1 MNKAS
6 DVENY
11 SYDDLLQILGIK
23 NLNPTVTEVE
33 TVSKKL
39 IDKLTIAGKTDL
51 VGLVERAKERLITE
65 VSTKNNTGLSIQ
77 QDWYKNEYPMQSD
90 KVQSDKITD
99 RKNKVD
105 IFDGGSSMA
114 MNPQQLGITNT
125 YDVPIIQ
132 GVLNPNLKN
141 IITRTAVIDSRFR
154 PNIIPYSKN
163 VNSISINTNF
173 TVELSEQLT
182 NVVSLKMGSIQIPA
196 SWYTFD
202 DNIGNTCFL
211 YQQDADAPQYF
222 NVPPGNYNPETLNSF
237 FQSNTGNTLFIYV
250 SDQNGLLSFY
260 STYDGTVKLTFY
272 DSVSFNKCRTGCNA
286 QMKINQNFGWYLGAR
301 PDNNN
306 ELSITMLQY
315 SSSPPQNVY
324 PLQALPN
331 FNGPL
336 YFLLVVDDF
345 NNNSTDN
352 SLITASTT
360 NTNPD
365 LPSYF
370 STSIK
375 NANNTPAVAC
385 NNENLPFMTKSSPRT
400 LTNSQ
405 LYTANEIF
413 NNSRQKINTKL
424 ICSSIPDV
432 LAIIPIDG
440 LNKVQSTN
448 TPLAVVGTAPQAYKN
463 VQMTMPYMAS
473 GSSLSER
480 TYFGPVNIERIQVK
494 LLDDN
499 GNIVNLN
506 GNDWN
511 FSLIAEQ
518 LYQY

>member
-1 MNKAS
+1 MNQSS
-6 DVENY
+6 DVEDY
-11 SYDDLLQILGIK
+11 SYDELLQILGIK
-23 NLNPTVTEVE
+23 TLNPTVAEVE

-39 IDKLTIAGKTDL
+39 IDRLTDSGKTDL
-51 VGLVERAKERLITE
+51 VGLIERAKERLISE
-65 VSTKNNTGLSIQ
+65 VPRNNNAAAIQ
-77 QDWYKNEYPMQSD
+77 EDWYKNEYPAQSD

-105 IFDGGSSMA
+105 VFDGGDSMA

-125 YDVPIIQ
+125 HDVPIIQ

-141 IITRTAVIDSRFR
+141 IITRTAIIDSRFR
-154 PNIIPYSKN
+154 QNIIPYSKN
-163 VNSISINTNF
+163 VNSVSINTNF

-211 YQQDADAPQYF
+211 YQQGAGTPQYF

-237 FQSNTGNTLFIYV
+237 FQLITGNTLFIYV
-250 SDQNGLLSFY
+250 SNQNGLLSFY
-260 STYDGTVKLTFY
+260 STYVGTVKLTFY

-306 ELSITMLQY
+306 ELSITMQQY
-315 SSSPPQNVY
+315 IAPSTNVY

-336 YFLLVVDDF
+336 YFLLVVDDY

-365 LPSYF
+365 LPSYY
-370 STSIK
+370 STGIK
-375 NANNTPAVAC
+375 NDNNTFAFGC
-385 NNENLPFMTKSSPRT
+385 NNENLPFMTRSSPRT

-432 LAIIPIDG
+432 LAVIPIDG
-440 LNKVQSTN
+440 LNKLQSTN
-448 TPLAVVGTAPQAYKN
+448 ITPTGGTTTPIAYKN
-463 VQMTMPYMAS
+463 VQMTTPYTAS

-494 LLDDN
+494 LLDDS